1 MALDNAPLA
10 KSSEYPDQ
18 YDPSL
23 LFPVAREE
31 NRRRIGLVDGRWPW
45 FGEDMWQAWEISWL
59 KPGGVPA
66 VAWGEKSGFLR
77 HRLPLLRANP

>member
-1 MALDNAPLA
+1 MALDNAPLG

-31 NRRRIGLVDGRWPW
+31 NRRRIGLDDGRWPW
-45 FGEDMWQAWEISWL
+45 FGEDMWQAW
-59 KPGGVPA
+59 
-66 VAWGEKSGFLR
+66 
-77 HRLPLLRANP
+77 

>member
-1 MALDNAPLA
+1 MALDNAPLG

-31 NRRRIGLVDGRWPW
+31 NRRRIGLDDGRWPW
-45 FGEDMWQAWEISWL
+45 FGEDMVAGVGNLLAEAWRCTGRGL
-59 KPGGVPA
+59 G
-66 VAWGEKSGFLR
+66 R
-77 HRLPLLRANP
+77 NPVSCGIACHY